1 MSDVMPPVNCQYY
14 SFESGE
20 ELMSGFTNNK
30 SPWQALVALRT
41 LLYQMETDIGLTSLT
56 AAERDVLLAA
66 HAVSAEEG
74 GVAKSDGIRSH
85 VLVSELPQASY
96 HRALRHLL
104 SAGLLQKAPG
114 TKAGRY
120 VVPDA
125 I

>member
-1 MSDVMPPVNCQYY
+1 MQPLNCQGY
-14 SFESGE
+14 SFALGS
-20 ELMSGFTNNK
+20 ELMSGFEKNK

-41 LLYQMETDIGLTSLT
+41 LLYQMETDIGLIGLT

-66 HAVSAEEG
+66 HAVSSEEG
-74 GVAKSDGIRSH
+74 GVATSDGIRSH
-85 VLVSELPQASY
+85 ILASELPQASY

-120 VVPDA
+120 VIPDA
-125 I
+125 T